1 MDEALEA
8 SLLWPMQEY
17 VRRLQA
23 TIEDYIATRP
33 IYDLCTAAGWLQV
46 KSHIIWWWD
55 LHDGW

>member
-1 MDEALEA
+1 MDEALDA

-17 VRRLQA
+17 VRRIQA

-55 LHDGW
+55 